1 MTFRWRVAGIFLVL
15 IVIPALARA
24 QTTFEP
30 PRFTIGG
37 AVGVSNPLH
46 GDLQFLAP
54 SWDLSVQGRV
64 GPHVSIEGFL
74 SRWRHSSESVSIGVP
89 LTGPTGLLG
98 RVDEVT
104 VESGTEVSMVGFS
117 FLPRFSSGRVTIA
130 GGAGP
135 ALMIF
140 RSDYAQRF
148 IGCTPASLCGDSEI
162 HRSNGTFAVQF
173 TGSVDVRLASHV
185 TTFGQFRAGI
195 PTEDP
200 GSGQF
205 TVSGGF
211 RFVIR

>member
-24 QTTFEP
+24 QTFEP
-30 PRFTIGG
+30 PRFTISG

-54 SWDLSVQGRV
+54 SWDVSVQGQV
-64 GPHVSIEGFL
+64 APHVSIEGFM

-98 RVDEVT
+98 RVDEVI

-130 GGAGP
+130 GGGGP

-148 IGCTPASLCGDSEI
+148 IGCTPASLCSDYEN

-173 TGSVDVRLASHV
+173 VGSVDVRLASRL
-185 TTFGQFRAGI
+185 TTFVQVRAGI

-200 GSGQF
+200 GSGH
-205 TVSGGF
+205 VAASVGL
-211 RFVIR
+211 RLVLR